1 MQVKKKKIFFK
12 FREKSLRE
20 SQVIFNKIRIRKQKI
35 IRKEIFI
42 SILIIVLVN
51 DKYTIIC

>member
-1 MQVKKKKIFFK
+1 MQVKKKKNFFK

>member
-1 MQVKKKKIFFK
+1 MQVKKKKNFFK

-51 DKYTIIC
+51 DIYTIIC